1 MGMSGTEGGSLP
13 GYRFP
18 LWARAMSGVAL
29 YATAIF
35 WISQLGYSQYYPDS
49 PAVAAAGTQW
59 RLAFTVGTMA
69 AGAVLSL
76 AAHRVLSHL
85 LSCHL
90 IFCVGA
96 LFGVSMAFVLATNPA
111 APSFVGGA
119 AFLASAMGCAWANI
133 LVISLVCGCESNTES
148 LLVAFGGSVLAQ
160 LALAFNQMLT
170 PHDLQFV
177 PIVVAFV
184 LFALLGVMVVPLI
197 GHPSYERAERAE
209 MSAGGVLRSFLRHP
223 GPPALIAG
231 SALGIVS
238 ARGVGN
244 YGVWGR
250 YLGQAAPAV
259 DTAAL
264 GVSVALAVAMG
275 AIAVL
280 LLRRMRLP
288 GAFFAPFSIFAIGFA
303 AIVAARLLGVD
314 GAVGGGLSQAVYSL
328 VCALSIFYAARCAEC
343 LSTNPVRTGGALLAL
358 LGCFSL
364 LWMIF
369 LEYRPLLALG
379 VSLVLSYGFVLVA
392 TTAGKGTR
400 RSSAFEPKQEDS
412 LLVLERASAILAA
425 EHGLTPRECELLKYL
440 LQGRSVPWISERL
453 VISEGTIRTHVQ
465 NIYKKIGVHSKQE
478 LISLALGDS

>member
-96 LFGVSMAFVLATNPA
+96 LFGVSMAFVLAANPA

-209 MSAGGVLRSFLRHP
+209 MSAGASCDRFCAT
-223 GPPALIAG
+223 PALPPSLRDRRWG
-231 SALGIVS
+231 LC
-238 ARGVGN
+238 RQE
-244 YGVWGR
+244 VWGTM
-250 YLGQAAPAV
+250 GCG
-259 DTAAL
+259 
-264 GVSVALAVAMG
+264 GVTWDK
-275 AIAVL
+275 
-280 LLRRMRLP
+280 LRLQWT
-288 GAFFAPFSIFAIGFA
+288 
-303 AIVAARLLGVD
+303 L
-314 GAVGGGLSQAVYSL
+314 
-328 VCALSIFYAARCAEC
+328 
-343 LSTNPVRTGGALLAL
+343 
-358 LGCFSL
+358 
-364 LWMIF
+364 
-369 LEYRPLLALG
+369 PLLASVWRSRWLWG
-379 VSLVLSYGFVLVA
+379 QLRCCCYGECASRELSSLPF
-392 TTAGKGTR
+392 
-400 RSSAFEPKQEDS
+400 P
-412 LLVLERASAILAA
+412 
-425 EHGLTPRECELLKYL
+425 YL
-440 LQGRSVPWISERL
+440 R
-453 VISEGTIRTHVQ
+453 
-465 NIYKKIGVHSKQE
+465 
-478 LISLALGDS
+478 

>member
-209 MSAGGVLRSFLRHP
+209 MSAGGVLRSFFAPPRPSRPHCGIGVGDCVGKRCGELWGVGALP
-223 GPPALIAG
+223 GTSCACSG
-231 SALGIVS
+231 HCRSWRQCG
-238 ARGVGN
+238 ARGGYGGN
-244 YGVWGR
+244 CG
-250 YLGQAAPAV
+250 AAV
-259 DTAAL
+259 TANAPP
-264 GVSVALAVAMG
+264 GSF
-275 AIAVL
+275 
-280 LLRRMRLP
+280 LR
-288 GAFFAPFSIFAIGFA
+288 
-303 AIVAARLLGVD
+303 
-314 GAVGGGLSQAVYSL
+314 SL
-328 VCALSIFYAARCAEC
+328 FHICDR
-343 LSTNPVRTGGALLAL
+343 VRRHRG
-358 LGCFSL
+358 S
-364 LWMIF
+364 
-369 LEYRPLLALG
+369 
-379 VSLVLSYGFVLVA
+379 
-392 TTAGKGTR
+392 
-400 RSSAFEPKQEDS
+400 
-412 LLVLERASAILAA
+412 
-425 EHGLTPRECELLKYL
+425 
-440 LQGRSVPWISERL
+440 
-453 VISEGTIRTHVQ
+453 
-465 NIYKKIGVHSKQE
+465 
-478 LISLALGDS
+478 

>member
-170 PHDLQFV
+170 PHDLQLV

-314 GAVGGGLSQAVYSL
+314 GTVGGGLSQAVYSL
-328 VCALSIFYAARCAEC
+328 VCALSIFYAARCAER

-364 LWMIF
+364 LWMRSFSSIARF
-369 LEYRPLLALG
+369 WLLAFRWFFPTALCLLRRRQARGRAARPL
-379 VSLVLSYGFVLVA
+379 SSRSR
-392 TTAGKGTR
+392 KTR
-400 RSSAFEPKQEDS
+400 CPSSSEPLPFWRQS
-412 LLVLERASAILAA
+412 M
-425 EHGLTPRECELLKYL
+425 G
-440 LQGRSVPWISERL
+440 
-453 VISEGTIRTHVQ
+453 
-465 NIYKKIGVHSKQE
+465 
-478 LISLALGDS
+478 